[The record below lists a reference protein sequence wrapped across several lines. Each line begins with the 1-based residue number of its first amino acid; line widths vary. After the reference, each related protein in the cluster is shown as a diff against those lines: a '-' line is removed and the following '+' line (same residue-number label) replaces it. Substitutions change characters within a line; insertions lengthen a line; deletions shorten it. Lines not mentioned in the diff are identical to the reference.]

1 MSYICKYCD
10 KSFSR
15 ESTLSVHVCEPKRR
29 AQQQSDPAVQIGFKA
44 YLRFYETTQGSAKLK
59 TYEEFSSSPYYTAF
73 VKFGRHVRA
82 IRALGVAQFIDW
94 LLKNNKKLD
103 QWCKDVYYAE
113 FMLGLI
119 KTEQASDALTRF
131 LETAQ
136 VIADD
141 NNIEL
146 RDIFRSGPRNTLC
159 YEITQG
165 RISAWVV
172 YNTNSA
178 LEFLENLNPEQEAI
192 IIAFIDPDFWGKKFK
207 DYMADAEWI
216 KHILTEAGL

>member
-146 RDIFRSGPRNTLC
+146 RDIFRFGPRNTLC

-172 YNTNSA
+172 YNTNSG

>member
-73 VKFGRHVRA
+73 VKFGRHVRS

-172 YNTNSA
+172 YNTNSG

>member
-29 AQQQSDPAVQIGFKA
+29 AQQQTDPAVQIGFKA

-172 YNTNSA
+172 YNTNSG

>member
-59 TYEEFSSSPYYTAF
+59 TYEEFSSGPYYTAF

-172 YNTNSA
+172 YNTNSG

>member
-146 RDIFRSGPRNTLC
+146 KDIFRSGPRNTLC

-172 YNTNSA
+172 YNTNSG

>member
-1 MSYICKYCD
+1 MSYTCKHCD
-10 KSFSR
+10 KSFSK

-59 TYEEFSSSPYYTAF
+59 TYEEFSKSPYYTAF
-73 VKFGRHVRA
+73 VKFGRHVKA
-82 IRALGVAQFIDW
+82 IRALGIAQFIDW

-103 QWCKDVYYAE
+103 QWCKDAYYVE
-113 FMLGLI
+113 FMSGLI
-119 KTEQASDALTRF
+119 KAEQASDALTRF

-136 VIADD
+136 EIADA

-146 RDIFRSGPRNTLC
+146 KDIFRSGPRNTLC

-172 YNTNSA
+172 YNTNSG

>member
-1 MSYICKYCD
+1 MSYTCKHCD
-10 KSFSR
+10 KSFSK

-59 TYEEFSSSPYYTAF
+59 TYEEFSKSPYYTAF
-73 VKFGRHVRA
+73 VKFGRHVKA
-82 IRALGVAQFIDW
+82 IRALGIAQFIDW

-103 QWCKDVYYAE
+103 QWCKDAYYVE
-113 FMLGLI
+113 FMSGLI
-119 KTEQASDALTRF
+119 KAEQASDALTRF

-136 VIADD
+136 EIADA

-146 RDIFRSGPRNTLC
+146 KDIFRSGPRNTLC

-165 RISAWVV
+165 RISAWVL
-172 YNTNSA
+172 YNTNSG
-178 LEFLENLNPEQEAI
+178 LEFLENLNPEQEGLI
-192 IIAFIDPDFWGKKFK
+192 IPFIDPDFWGKKFR
-207 DYMADAEWI
+207 DYMVDAEWI

>member
-172 YNTNSA
+172 YNTNSG

>member
-1 MSYICKYCD
+1 MSYTCKYCD
-10 KSFSR
+10 KSFSK

-59 TYEEFSSSPYYTAF
+59 TYEEFSKSPYYTAF
-73 VKFGRHVRA
+73 VKFGRHVKA
-82 IRALGVAQFIDW
+82 IRALGIAQFIDW

-103 QWCKDVYYAE
+103 QWCKDAYYVE
-113 FMLGLI
+113 FMSGLI
-119 KTEQASDALTRF
+119 KAEQASDALTRF

-136 VIADD
+136 EIADA

-146 RDIFRSGPRNTLC
+146 KDIFRSGPRNTLC

-165 RISAWVV
+165 RISAWVL
-172 YNTNSA
+172 YNTNSG
-178 LEFLENLNPEQEAI
+178 LEFLENLNPEQEGLI
-192 IIAFIDPDFWGKKFK
+192 ILFIDPDFWGKKFR
-207 DYMADAEWI
+207 DYMVDAEWI